1 MPSAFLWPVLVPF
14 AFGSGAGELGVMR
27 HRPLILS
34 LASAVVLLVA
44 VVAGFVFWLMLDMR
58 AVERVARD
66 CQPLVEVLATVRGKV
81 GRYPP
86 ASSVLLPMELTQLC
100 HYQDRDDG
108 YSLVL
113 TGSDFNMQTYVYDSS
128 AGRWYWD

>member
-1 MPSAFLWPVLVPF
+1 
-14 AFGSGAGELGVMR
+14 MR
-27 HRPLILS
+27 HRPLIIS
-34 LASAVVLLVA
+34 IASAVVLLVA
-44 VVAGFVFWLMLDMR
+44 AVAGFVFWLMLDMR

-66 CQPLVEVLATVRGKV
+66 CQPLVEALATVRGKV

-86 ASSVLLPMELTQLC
+86 ASSALLPMELTQLC

-113 TGSDFNMQTYVYDSS
+113 TGSDFNLQEYVYDSS
-128 AGRWYWD
+128 VGHWYWD